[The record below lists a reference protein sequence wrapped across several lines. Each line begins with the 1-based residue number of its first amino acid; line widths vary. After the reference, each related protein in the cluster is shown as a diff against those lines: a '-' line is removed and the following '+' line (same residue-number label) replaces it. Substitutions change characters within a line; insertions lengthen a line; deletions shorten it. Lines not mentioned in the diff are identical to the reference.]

1 MNARDLIGTWR
12 LHSLKNNRSDG
23 SVTEP
28 FGANPVGYLFYNH
41 DGYMSVEIM
50 AAPRAP
56 YQGADVLGSTLE
68 DRSQA
73 ISPYLSYAGPFEV
86 VGDQD
91 AVVHHVEVCSNPNW
105 VGHDQFRFA
114 RIDGSHLT
122 LSTKPMSFQGIEQR
136 SELVWERVGQD

>member
-1 MNARDLIGTWR
+1 VNARDLIGTWR
-12 LHSLKNNRSDG
+12 LHSLTNNRGDG

-56 YQGADVLGSTLE
+56 HQGADVLGSTLE
-68 DRSQA
+68 DRSPA
-73 ISPYLSYAGPFEV
+73 ISPYLSYCGPFEV

-91 AVVHHVEVCSNPNW
+91 AVIHHVEVCSNPKW
-105 VGHDQFRFA
+105 VGSDQFRFA
-114 RIDGSHLT
+114 KIDGSRLT